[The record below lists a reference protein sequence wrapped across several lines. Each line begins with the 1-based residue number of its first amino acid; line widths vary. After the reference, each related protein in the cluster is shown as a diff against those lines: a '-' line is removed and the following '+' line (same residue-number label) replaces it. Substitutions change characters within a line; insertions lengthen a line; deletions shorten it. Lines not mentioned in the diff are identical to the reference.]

1 MGLKKRETIAGLSG
15 LAVGSVVATLLQ
27 MSKIEA
33 LEARANVNKAQLAEN
48 VSDLQARLTQA
59 EANRT
64 DLRARLAQAETNRTV
79 LQTRM
84 DESDLQAETNR
95 TDLRARLAQAET
107 NRTDL
112 RAQLAQAHT
121 GQQGMSHLLAAQ
133 KQIEALQNKGARLE
147 RSLQNVSA
155 QLKTA
160 GRSEVHPRGER
171 DRIAFERSKRKKPRE
186 DAPLEHLAAVRAKYP
201 PVNQAALTNQ
211 MAAAQR
217 KYADEKKRTNQLVLN
232 LASARAQLVSF
243 DLLLGDLAVPTVLK
257 NAVDFHTGRQG
268 VVGHTRDYSREGHP
282 LLVVDGRL
290 QEYEVDEKEHGSLKI
305 RRMETKGYNTGLWI
319 DLPLPPEGDLNK
331 AIVQWLASLVVL
343 YLSRTP
349 DKLKQSLDSNK
360 FHIHQYLTSTGELD
374 TDHFCFGAPTEAQ
387 NTTMYNNFVQQ
398 ILFL

>member
-48 VSDLQARLTQA
+48 VSDLQARLAQA

-112 RAQLAQAHT
+112 QALAHT

-171 DRIAFERSKRKKPRE
+171 DRIAFERQKRKKPRE

-211 MAAAQR
+211 LAAAQR
-217 KYADEKKRTNQLVLN
+217 KYADEKKRTNQLVTN

-243 DLLLGDLAVPTVLK
+243 DLLLGDLAVPTVLR
-257 NAVDFHTGRQG
+257 NAIEFHTGRQG
-268 VVGHTRDYSREGHP
+268 VVGYTRDYSREGHP
-282 LLVVDGRL
+282 ILVVDGRL
-290 QEYEVDEKEHGSLKI
+290 QEFEVDEKEHGRLRI
-305 RRMETKGYNTGLWI
+305 RRMETRRSNTSDW
-319 DLPLPPEGDLNK
+319 DFLPLPPEGDLNK

-360 FHIHQYLTSTGELD
+360 FHIDQYLTSTGVVD

-387 NTTMYNNFVQQ
+387 NTTMYQNFVHQ